1 MKSEQKSASL
11 KPCTHTHKCT
21 NQWPFISSI
30 TSIINQRWNTH
41 RIGYINAPNVWNGK
55 MRLETKTS
63 ARESTHRN
71 WEIFHI
77 SVNWTEKKTVW
88 LYEVCGSNITRQL
101 AEKINAWKWKKK
113 KMSMSVLLFICKAI
127 CEEEKRA
134 TQKRTKTHTHK
145 HESHLASKR
154 TAREN
159 ERDSNEWI
167 TG

>member
-113 KMSMSVLLFICKAI
+113 NVNVCVVVHMQGNLWRRKTSN
-127 CEEEKRA
+127 
-134 TQKRTKTHTHK
+134 TKKNQNTHTNTNH
-145 HESHLASKR
+145 
-154 TAREN
+154 
-159 ERDSNEWI
+159 I
-167 TG
+167 